1 MPHGGAI
8 SFDFVVFF
16 NRMIS
21 AASAVMHFCTLFSI
35 GATDAFY
42 ALFLLSVKI
51 EAYCADHCGNYE
63 NDDYV
68 CKMFHYFLSEATRL
82 LFFAISA
89 ARKAANAATATAPPI
104 TPPILSAEGA
114 VMRVPIVLT
123 R

>member
-1 MPHGGAI
+1 ML
-8 SFDFVVFF
+8 FF
-16 NRMIS
+16 IIHTAFAR
-21 AASAVMHFCTLFSI
+21 AFFCI
-35 GATDAFY
+35 RATDAFY
-42 ALFLLSVKI
+42 AFFLLSVKI
-51 EAYCADHCGNYE
+51 EAYCADHCSNYE

-89 ARKAANAATATAPPI
+89 ARITANAATAIAPPI